1 MKDTWPSLIAA
12 LLTGGVAGKLVEL
25 LFGWL
30 KTSRGEKKAA
40 KALVDAHLD
49 PLLKAADAIVG
60 KTTSLAERDFQLLTS
75 QGKLTSADALNT
87 DLIGLAYLYARFWG
101 RIEIL
106 TAESLGMSLA
116 SDKRGE
122 KLQQFI
128 ACLGSQRVRLVNRT
142 SQNAIGEITTEVTAA
157 GLRRTIGVVE
167 FEKKVG
173 GDAAA
178 RAWCEPLLHLLS
190 TAHIKAVR
198 QQLLVYGVVLHALV
212 DTLDPKHQS
221 THPRPSY
228 PNKLS
233 KASKAEIQRLAF
245 GEYLNKVGAVD
256 KYT

>member
-1 MKDTWPSLIAA
+1 MKDSWPALLAA
-12 LLTGGVAGKLVEL
+12 LLTGGLTTKIAEL
-25 LFGWL
+25 LFGWV

-60 KTTSLAERDFQLLTS
+60 KTTSLAERDFSLLTP
-75 QGKLTSADALNT
+75 QGKLVSEDTLNS

-106 TAESLGMSLA
+106 AAESLGMSLA
-116 SDKRGE
+116 TDKRGA

-142 SQNAIGEITTEVTAA
+142 SQNAIGEITTELTASGA
-157 GLRRTIGVVE
+157 RRTIGVVE

-173 GDAAA
+173 GDASA
-178 RAWCEPLLHLLS
+178 RAWCDPLLQLLS
-190 TAHIKAVR
+190 QAHIKAIR
-198 QQLLVYGVVLHALV
+198 QRLLVYGVVAHALV

-233 KASKAEIQRLAF
+233 KGSKAEIQRLAF
-245 GEYLNKVGAVD
+245 GEYLNKVGAVNN
-256 KYT
+256 YT